1 VQCVSLIAPYV
12 TRQQAK
18 NGLSEQDI
26 NTVTVDTMQHL
37 ARASGEHPLILSL
50 RHKPTTGDDDE
61 RKQDAA
67 KQ

>member
-1 VQCVSLIAPYV
+1 MCHQKMLGPHRLPH
-12 TRQQAK
+12 T
-18 NGLSEQDI
+18 GLCQ
-26 NTVTVDTMQHL
+26 VTVDTMQHL